1 MSSSSS
7 FPDLPLNDYLK
18 LRQKKKKVEK
28 KILSKL
34 RPSIQRFHTH
44 TANFKRKSWKIK
56 IVSCY
61 SYDIVFNIQ
70 LGWPNRHERTTGR
83 KGVLTVDCIWF
94 ISRCQILF
102 IFWIF
107 IFKWLCWVLSFSF
120 CPYRMTYAWFE

>member
-18 LRQKKKKVEK
+18 LTLRRKKKEK
-28 KILSKL
+28 NSLEIT
-34 RPSIQRFHTH
+34 SIHPTISH

-70 LGWPNRHERTTGR
+70 LGWPNRHERTAE
-83 KGVLTVDCIWF
+83 KKVVLTVDCIWF

-102 IFWIF
+102 YF
-107 IFKWLCWVLSFSF
+107 SFGFLFSNGCVGSCRSF
-120 CPYRMTYAWFE
+120 CPYRMTYACFE